1 MRKKMR
7 LSFFSSSLVSGWV
20 TAALKL
26 DLIKSSKQRRR
37 KKTRVLIMSNELME
51 AICNPSNLNSAFRQ
65 VKRNKGAAGVDR
77 LTIEA
82 TEHWLRENNHARE
95 FRQQLLEGNYQPQ
108 AIRGVKIPKAD
119 GSERQLGMPT
129 VLDRWIQQA
138 IAQVLTPMYEPQFS
152 SSSYGFRPKRSAH
165 DAIKQASAYVKSGKV
180 FVVDVDLEKYFD
192 SVNHDRLMSR
202 LSQDIKDK
210 RVLKLIRRYL
220 TADLLQNGM
229 VEQRQKGAPQGG
241 PLSPLLSNIVLDE
254 LDKELEKRG
263 HSFCRYADDCNIYVS
278 SQAAAE
284 RVMASVKGFIEGKL
298 KLKVNDLKSAC
309 ALVSERQFLGYRI
322 YQNGDLALS
331 PKTQVRMKRRVREL
345 TYRNRGRAFECI
357 ISELNQYLR
366 GWLHYFRL
374 ARIASLVRSLDE
386 WIRRRL
392 RCYRLKQRKRSY
404 SIASWIISLGVKTNL
419 AWQLATSSKSWWRLS
434 RNPVIN
440 QALPNAWFKKQGLY
454 SLLENYELLNL
465 QPEPPY
471 ATNACTVV

>member
-1 MRKKMR
+1 
-7 LSFFSSSLVSGWV
+7 
-20 TAALKL
+20 
-26 DLIKSSKQRRR
+26 
-37 KKTRVLIMSNELME
+37 MSNELME
-51 AICNPSNLNSAFRQ
+51 AICASSNLNSAFNQ
-65 VKRNKGAAGVDR
+65 VKRNKGTAGVDR

-82 TEHWLRENNHARE
+82 TEHWLRENNNARD
-95 FRQQLLEGNYQPQ
+95 FRQQLLAGDYHPQ
-108 AIRGVKIPKAD
+108 AIRGVKIPKGD
-119 GSERQLGMPT
+119 GSERQLGIPT

-138 IAQVLTPMYEPQFS
+138 IAQVLTPIYEPHFS
-152 SSSYGFRPKRSAH
+152 NSSYGFRPKRSAH

-220 TADLLQNGM
+220 TADLLQDGL
-229 VEQRQKGAPQGG
+229 VEQRQKGTPQGG

-263 HSFCRYADDCNIYVS
+263 HRFCRYADDCNIYVS

-284 RVMASVKGFIEGKL
+284 RVMASVKRFIESKL

-322 YQNGDLALS
+322 YKNGDLALS
-331 PKTQVRMKRRVREL
+331 PKTQLRMKRRVREL
-345 TYRNRGRAFECI
+345 TYRNRGRAFEQI
-357 ISELNQYLR
+357 IAELNQYLR

-374 ARIASLVRSLDE
+374 AKMTTHLRRLDE

-392 RCYRLKQRKRSY
+392 RCYRIKQRKRSY
-404 SIASWIISLGVKTNL
+404 SIASWIISLGVKASL
-419 AWQLATSSKSWWRLS
+419 AWQLALSSKGWWRLS

-440 QALPNAWFKKQGLY
+440 QALSNPWFKKQGLY
-454 SLLENYELLNL
+454 SLLENYLLLNL

>member
-1 MRKKMR
+1 
-7 LSFFSSSLVSGWV
+7 
-20 TAALKL
+20 
-26 DLIKSSKQRRR
+26 
-37 KKTRVLIMSNELME
+37 MSNELMD
-51 AICNPSNLNSAFRQ
+51 AICAPSNLNSAFRQ

-82 TEHWLRENNHARE
+82 TEHWLRSHNNARE
-95 FRQQLLEGNYQPQ
+95 FRQRLLDGNYHPQ

-119 GSERQLGMPT
+119 GSERQLGIPT

-138 IAQVLTPMYEPQFS
+138 IAQVLTPLFEPHFS
-152 SSSYGFRPKRSAH
+152 NSSYGFRPKRSAH
-165 DAIKQASAYVKSGKV
+165 DALKQASAYVKSGKV

-202 LSQDIKDK
+202 LSEAIKDK
-210 RVLKLIRRYL
+210 QVLKLIRAYL
-220 TADLLQNGM
+220 TADLLQNGL
-229 VEQRQKGAPQGG
+229 VEQRQKGTPQGG

-263 HSFCRYADDCNIYVS
+263 HCFCRYADDCNIYVS

-284 RVMASVKGFIEGKL
+284 RVMASVKGFIESKL

-309 ALVSERQFLGYRI
+309 TLVGERQFLGYRI
-322 YQNGDLALS
+322 LNNGSLTLS
-331 PKTQVRMKRRVREL
+331 PKTQLRLKRRVREL
-345 TYRNRGRAFECI
+345 TYRNRGRSFEQV
-357 ISELNQYLR
+357 ISELNQFLR
-366 GWLHYFRL
+366 GWLQYFRL
-374 ARIASLVRSLDE
+374 AKMTTHLRGLDE

-404 SIASWIISLGVKTNL
+404 SIASWIISLGVKANL
-419 AWQLATSSKSWWRLS
+419 AWQLASSSKGWWRLS

-440 QALPNAWFKKQGLY
+440 QAMPNAWFKEQGLY
-454 SLLENYELLNL
+454 SLRENYELLTL

>member
-1 MRKKMR
+1 
-7 LSFFSSSLVSGWV
+7 
-20 TAALKL
+20 
-26 DLIKSSKQRRR
+26 
-37 KKTRVLIMSNELME
+37 MSNELMDV
-51 AICNPSNLNSAFRQ
+51 ICASSNLNSAFNQ

-82 TEHWLRENNHARE
+82 TEHWLRENNNARD
-95 FRQQLLEGNYQPQ
+95 FRQQLLEGNYHPQ
-108 AIRGVKIPKAD
+108 AIRGVKIPKGD
-119 GSERQLGMPT
+119 GSERQLGIPT

-138 IAQVLTPMYEPQFS
+138 IAQVLTPLYEPHFS
-152 SSSYGFRPKRSAH
+152 NASYGFRPKRSAH
-165 DAIKQASAYVKSGKV
+165 DALKQASAYVKSGKV

-220 TADLLQNGM
+220 TADLLQNGL
-229 VEQRQKGAPQGG
+229 VEQRQKGTPQGG

-263 HSFCRYADDCNIYVS
+263 HCFCRYADDCNIYVS

-284 RVMASVKGFIEGKL
+284 RVMASVKGFIESKL

-309 ALVSERQFLGYRI
+309 TLVGERQFLGYRI
-322 YQNGDLALS
+322 LNNGSLTLS
-331 PKTQVRMKRRVREL
+331 PKTQLRLKRRVREL
-345 TYRNRGRAFECI
+345 TYRNRGRSFEQV
-357 ISELNQYLR
+357 ISELNQFLR
-366 GWLHYFRL
+366 GWLQYFRL
-374 ARIASLVRSLDE
+374 AKMTTHLRGLDE

-404 SIASWIISLGVKTNL
+404 SIASWIISLGVKANL
-419 AWQLATSSKSWWRLS
+419 AWQLASSSKGWWRLS

-440 QALPNAWFKKQGLY
+440 QAMPNAWFKEQGLY
-454 SLLENYELLNL
+454 SLRENYELLTL

>member
-1 MRKKMR
+1 
-7 LSFFSSSLVSGWV
+7 
-20 TAALKL
+20 
-26 DLIKSSKQRRR
+26 
-37 KKTRVLIMSNELME
+37 MSNELME
-51 AICNPSNLNSAFRQ
+51 AICASSNLNNAFKQ

-77 LTIEA
+77 LTIQA
-82 TEHWLRENNHARE
+82 TEEWLRENNNARE
-95 FRQQLLEGNYQPQ
+95 FRQQLLDGHYHPQ
-108 AIRGVKIPKAD
+108 AIRGVKIPKSD
-119 GSERQLGMPT
+119 GSERQLGIPT

-138 IAQVLTPMYEPQFS
+138 IAQVLTQIYESHFS
-152 SSSYGFRPKRSAH
+152 NSSYGFRPKRSAH
-165 DAIKQASAYVKSGKV
+165 DALKQASIYVKSGKV
-180 FVVDVDLEKYFD
+180 YVVDVDLEKYFD

-202 LSQDIKDK
+202 LSKEIGDK
-210 RVLKLIRRYL
+210 RVLKLIRQYL
-220 TADLLQNGM
+220 TADLLQNGL
-229 VEQRQKGAPQGG
+229 VEQRQKGTPQGG

-284 RVMASVKGFIEGKL
+284 RVMASVKDFIESKL

-309 ALVSERQFLGYRI
+309 AVVSERQFLGYRI
-322 YQNGDLALS
+322 HKSGDLALS
-331 PKTQVRMKRRVREL
+331 PKTQLRMKRRVREL
-345 TYRNRGRAFECI
+345 TYRNRGRASEQI
-357 ISELNQYLR
+357 IAELNQYLR

-374 ARIASLVRSLDE
+374 ANMTTHLRSLDE

-392 RCYRLKQRKRSY
+392 RCYRIKQRKRSY
-404 SIASWIISLGVKTNL
+404 SIASWIISLGVKASL

-434 RNPVIN
+434 MNPVIN

-454 SLLENYELLNL
+454 SLLENYLLLNL

>member
-1 MRKKMR
+1 
-7 LSFFSSSLVSGWV
+7 
-20 TAALKL
+20 
-26 DLIKSSKQRRR
+26 
-37 KKTRVLIMSNELME
+37 MSNELME
-51 AICNPSNLNSAFRQ
+51 AICASSNLNSAFHQ

-82 TEHWLRENNHARE
+82 TEHWLRENNNARD
-95 FRQQLLEGNYQPQ
+95 FRQQLLAGDYHPQ
-108 AIRGVKIPKAD
+108 AIRGVKIPKGD
-119 GSERQLGMPT
+119 GSERQLGIPT

-138 IAQVLTPMYEPQFS
+138 IAQVLTPIYEPHFS
-152 SSSYGFRPKRSAH
+152 NSSYGFRPKRSAH
-165 DAIKQASAYVKSGKV
+165 DALKQASAYVKSGKV

-220 TADLLQNGM
+220 TADLLQNGL
-229 VEQRQKGAPQGG
+229 VEQRQKGTPQGG

-278 SQAAAE
+278 SQAAAD
-284 RVMASVKGFIEGKL
+284 RVMASVKGFIESKL
-298 KLKVNDLKSAC
+298 KLKVNDLKSAS

-322 YQNGDLALS
+322 YKNGDLALS
-331 PKTQVRMKRRVREL
+331 PKTQLRMKRRVREL
-345 TYRNRGRAFECI
+345 TYRNRGRAFEQI
-357 ISELNQYLR
+357 IAELNQYLR

-374 ARIASLVRSLDE
+374 AKMTTQLRSLDE

-404 SIASWIISLGVKTNL
+404 SIASWIISLGVKASL
-419 AWQLATSSKSWWRLS
+419 AWQLATSSKGWWRLS

-440 QALPNAWFKKQGLY
+440 QALPNAWFKTQGLY
-454 SLLENYELLNL
+454 SLLENYLLLNL

>member
-1 MRKKMR
+1 
-7 LSFFSSSLVSGWV
+7 
-20 TAALKL
+20 
-26 DLIKSSKQRRR
+26 
-37 KKTRVLIMSNELME
+37 MSNELMD
-51 AICNPSNLNSAFRQ
+51 AICAPSNLNSAFRQ

-77 LTIEA
+77 LTIDA
-82 TEHWLRENNHARE
+82 TEAWLRANNNARD
-95 FRQQLLEGNYQPQ
+95 FRQQLLDGNYHPQ

-119 GSERQLGMPT
+119 GSERQLGIPT

-138 IAQVLTPMYEPQFS
+138 IAQVLTPIYEPHFS
-152 SSSYGFRPKRSAH
+152 NSSYGFRPKRSAQ
-165 DAIKQASAYVKSGKV
+165 DALKQASVYVKSGKV
-180 FVVDVDLEKYFD
+180 YVVDVDLEKYFD

-202 LSQDIKDK
+202 LSQEIKDK

-220 TADLLQNGM
+220 TADLLQNGR
-229 VEQRQKGAPQGG
+229 VEQRQKGTPQGG

-278 SQAAAE
+278 SQTAAE

-309 ALVSERQFLGYRI
+309 AKVSERQFLGYRI

-345 TYRNRGRAFECI
+345 TYRNRGRAVEQI

-374 ARIASLVRSLDE
+374 ARITNQLCHLDK

-404 SIASWIISLGVKTNL
+404 SIASWMISLGVKTNL
-419 AWQLATSSKSWWRLS
+419 AWQLATSSKGWWRLS

-440 QALPNAWFKKQGLY
+440 QAMPNAWFKKQGLY
-454 SLLENYELLNL
+454 SLLENYLLFNL

>member
-1 MRKKMR
+1 
-7 LSFFSSSLVSGWV
+7 
-20 TAALKL
+20 
-26 DLIKSSKQRRR
+26 
-37 KKTRVLIMSNELME
+37 MSNELME
-51 AICNPSNLNSAFRQ
+51 AICASSNLNSAFNQ
-65 VKRNKGAAGVDR
+65 VKRNKGTAGVDR

-82 TEHWLRENNHARE
+82 TEHWLRENNNARD
-95 FRQQLLEGNYQPQ
+95 FRQQLLEGNYHPQ
-108 AIRGVKIPKAD
+108 AIRGVKIPKGD
-119 GSERQLGMPT
+119 GSERQLGIPT

-138 IAQVLTPMYEPQFS
+138 IAQVLTPIYESHFS
-152 SSSYGFRPKRSAH
+152 NSSYGFRPKRSAH

-220 TADLLQNGM
+220 TADLLQDGL
-229 VEQRQKGAPQGG
+229 VEQRQKGTPQGG

-263 HSFCRYADDCNIYVS
+263 HRFCRYADDCNIYVS

-284 RVMASVKGFIEGKL
+284 RVMASVKRFIESKL

-322 YQNGDLALS
+322 YKNGDLALS
-331 PKTQVRMKRRVREL
+331 PKTQLRMKRRVREL
-345 TYRNRGRAFECI
+345 TYRNRGRAFEQI
-357 ISELNQYLR
+357 IAELNQYLR

-374 ARIASLVRSLDE
+374 AKMTTHLRSLDE
-386 WIRRRL
+386 GIRRRL
-392 RCYRLKQRKRSY
+392 RCYRIKQRKRSY
-404 SIASWIISLGVKTNL
+404 SIASWIISLGVKASL
-419 AWQLATSSKSWWRLS
+419 AWQLALSSKGWWRLS

-440 QALPNAWFKKQGLY
+440 QALSNAWFKKQGFY
-454 SLLENYELLNL
+454 SLLENYWLLSL

>member
-1 MRKKMR
+1 
-7 LSFFSSSLVSGWV
+7 
-20 TAALKL
+20 
-26 DLIKSSKQRRR
+26 
-37 KKTRVLIMSNELME
+37 MSNDLMD
-51 AICNPSNLNSAFRQ
+51 AICAPSNLNSAFRQ
-65 VKRNKGAAGVDR
+65 VKRNKGAAGIDR

-82 TEHWLRENNHARE
+82 TEHWLRSHNNARD
-95 FRQQLLEGNYQPQ
+95 FRQHLLDGHYRPQ

-119 GSERQLGMPT
+119 GSERQLGIPT

-138 IAQVLTPMYEPQFS
+138 IAQVLMPMFDPHFS
-152 SSSYGFRPKRSAH
+152 NSSYGFRPKRSAH
-165 DAIKQASAYVKSGKV
+165 DALTQASAYVKSGKV

-192 SVNHDRLMSR
+192 SVNHDQLMSR
-202 LSQDIKDK
+202 LSRDIKDK
-210 RVLKLIRRYL
+210 RVLRLIRRYL
-220 TADLLQNGM
+220 TADLLQNGL
-229 VEQRQKGAPQGG
+229 VEQRQKGTPQGG

-284 RVMASVKGFIEGKL
+284 RVMASIKGFIEGKL
-298 KLKVNDLKSAC
+298 KLKVNGLKSAC

-322 YQNGDLALS
+322 LKSGDLTLS
-331 PKTQVRMKRRVREL
+331 PKIQLRMKRRVREL
-345 TYRNRGRAFECI
+345 TYRNRGRAFEQV
-357 ISELNQYLR
+357 ISELNQFLR
-366 GWLHYFRL
+366 GWLQYFCL
-374 ARIASLVRSLDE
+374 AKMTTHLRGLDE

-404 SIASWIISLGVKTNL
+404 SIASWIISFGVKATL
-419 AWQLATSSKSWWRLS
+419 AWQLAMSSKGWWRLS

-440 QALPNAWFKKQGLY
+440 QALSNVWFKEQGLY
-454 SLLENYELLNL
+454 SLRENYLLLNL